1 MTLLVPYDGSDLS
14 TAALEKA
21 AELSD
26 FRGEELVVLT
36 VVPNDE
42 SFARE
47 RGWINQGEPFD
58 VEAIQEG
65 LRSRADGVAP
75 AMTFRSEV
83 VDSNEPTATPT
94 TNVVRAI
101 RRVAGEVDASLVFV
115 GSENAGSVIRPDSS
129 VGGSVASDQAYDV
142 YVVRKLK

>member
-1 MTLLVPYDGSDLS
+1 MTLLIPYDGSALS

-26 FRGEELVVLT
+26 LRDEELVVLT
-36 VVPNDE
+36 VVPDDE
-42 SFARE
+42 EFARE
-47 RGWINQGEPFD
+47 RGWINAGEPFD
-58 VEAIQEG
+58 IEAIQAG
-65 LRSRADGVAP
+65 LQTRAAEVAP
-75 AMTFRSEV
+75 EMTFRSEV
-83 VDSNEPTATPT
+83 VDSNEPTATAT

-142 YVVRKLK
+142 YVVRKPE